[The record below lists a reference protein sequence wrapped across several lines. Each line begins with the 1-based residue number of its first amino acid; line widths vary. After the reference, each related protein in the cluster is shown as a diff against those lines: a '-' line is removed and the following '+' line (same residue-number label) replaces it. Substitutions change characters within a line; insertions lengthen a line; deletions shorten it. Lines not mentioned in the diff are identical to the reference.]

1 MVDYVIPGND
11 DAVRAIKVVLGAL
24 TNAIIE
30 VKGGTIV
37 DYVTEDESRKI
48 ARQEKKEK
56 KNEGKTFEKK
66 INKTNKVNK
75 VEKPVEKKE
84 EIVEPKLDL
93 TILTV
98 NELRELA
105 KKKGIKGYSKMKK
118 EELIENL
125 K

>member
-1 MVDYVIPGND
+1 MVDYLIPGND

-37 DYVTEDESRKI
+37 DYVTEDETRKN
-48 ARQEKKEK
+48 ARQENKGKKFEGRNFEKKEK
-56 KNEGKTFEKK
+56 RTD
-66 INKTNKVNK
+66 KV
-75 VEKPVEKKE
+75 VEKPAKE

-105 KKKGIKGYSKMKK
+105 KKKEIKGYSKMKK
-118 EELIENL
+118 EELIEVL

>member
-1 MVDYVIPGND
+1 MLFFLFFGKII
-11 DAVRAIKVVLGAL
+11 IK
-24 TNAIIE
+24 
-30 VKGGTIV
+30 
-37 DYVTEDESRKI
+37 
-48 ARQEKKEK
+48 
-56 KNEGKTFEKK
+56 FEK
-66 INKTNKVNK
+66 NA
-75 VEKPVEKKE
+75 EKPVKE

-105 KKKGIKGYSKMKK
+105 KKKEVKGYSKMKK